1 MVLQNIV
8 LIQTM
13 WISDQQKDKKTL
25 MIDSDSESE
34 NAHGARECFAFTKE
48 WSEDNILWKL
58 EDFTGV
64 SSVTTECNNP
74 QGVSEITEL
83 IFGQPK

>member
-1 MVLQNIV
+1 
-8 LIQTM
+8 
-13 WISDQQKDKKTL
+13 

-34 NAHGARECFAFTKE
+34 NAHGARECFASTKE

-64 SSVTTECNNP
+64 WGVAIECNNLRS
-74 QGVSEITEL
+74 VSEITEL